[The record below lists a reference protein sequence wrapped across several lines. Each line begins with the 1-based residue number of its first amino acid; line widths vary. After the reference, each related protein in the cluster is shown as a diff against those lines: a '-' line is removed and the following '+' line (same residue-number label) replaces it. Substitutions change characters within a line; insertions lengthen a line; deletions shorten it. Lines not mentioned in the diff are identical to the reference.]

1 MKNTKI
7 EWCDMTWNPV
17 TGCLHGCQYCY
28 ARRIANR
35 FASKDPRAVIEAA
48 NYRSLHVLEEPYLYS
63 GKTKPYVCEGKI
75 EPYPYG
81 FQPTL
86 HKYKLDE
93 PAKVKTGKLIFVGS
107 MTDLFGEWVS
117 DEWIR
122 QVFEAC
128 RKAPRHEYLFLT
140 KNPGRYFDLIKKG
153 LVSTA
158 DQNFWFGST
167 VTDEEHC
174 RFFYKRGFHSFLSCE
189 PLLGPWTFSKWTLG
203 YLRGLYGGC
212 YRPDWVILGAET
224 GNRARKV
231 VPEKSWIEGITKV
244 CFSMRVPVFMKD
256 SLLPIMGEEG
266 MKRDFPLAMGARRLA
281 DTAYKSGVTVEQAY
295 KGMQDTAECL
305 AKESERLEAGK

>member
-17 TGCLHGCQYCY
+17 TGCQHGCKYCY
-28 ARRIANR
+28 ARRIADR
-35 FASKDPRAVIEAA
+35 FSSKDPDAVIETA
-48 NYRSLHVLEEPYLYS
+48 NCNNLHVLQEPYVYN
-63 GKTKPYVCEGKI
+63 GKT
-75 EPYPYG
+75 EPYPFG

-86 HKYKLDE
+86 HKYHLDQ

-107 MTDLFGEWVS
+107 MTDLFGEWVP

-122 QVFEAC
+122 EVFEAC
-128 RKAPRHEYLFLT
+128 RKAPQHEYLFLT
-140 KNPGRYFDLIKKG
+140 KNPGRYYSLIKKG
-153 LVSTA
+153 IATDK

-212 YRPDWVILGAET
+212 YCPDWVILGAET
-224 GNRARKV
+224 GNRAGKV

-266 MKRDFPLAMGARRLA
+266 MKREFPLAMGARRLVDA
-281 DTAYKSGVTVEQAY
+281 AYKCGVAVEQA
-295 KGMQDTAECL
+295 AESLESL
-305 AKESERLEAGK
+305 AKAAERRKENA